1 MIHPTGGVVAT
12 DGRGRGPASR
22 VRHLQAGAV
31 SRVEPDGSPTWPRSW
46 CGRCFVHPPVCVWN
60 LEAEKPGSLWVYL
73 VPVDAACWLSLQSGS
88 GDELESL
95 RRRIGGLSMPTDG
108 SARAP
113 YVFIPAI
120 SRVNNY

>member
-46 CGRCFVHPPVCVWN
+46 CGRCFAHPPVCVW
-60 LEAEKPGSLWVYL
+60 
-73 VPVDAACWLSLQSGS
+73 DAACWLSLQSGS
-88 GDELESL
+88 GDELAASNRL
-95 RRRIGGLSMPTDG
+95 ALD
-108 SARAP
+108 AD
-113 YVFIPAI
+113 
-120 SRVNNY
+120 